1 MIWVILCRGYLAP
14 EYVFEG
20 RLSEKVDIY
29 SFGVVLLEV
38 VSGRKNIDPNVSP
51 DKTYLPRWVSAQ
63 IFFIQ
68 HVKSM
73 QNNYYMETLLQHR
86 LKLARISFI
95 DTVKYFYFFTKM
107 GYLNEHL
114 PFFAAYHKL
123 DVNNKL

>member
-1 MIWVILCRGYLAP
+1 M
-14 EYVFEG
+14 FEG

-51 DKTYLPRWVSAQ
+51 DKTYLPRWVSDQ

-73 QNNYYMETLLQHR
+73 QNNYYIEALLQHR
-86 LKLARISFI
+86 FKLARISFI
-95 DTVKYFYFFTKM
+95 DTVNYFYFFTKM
-107 GYLNEHL
+107 G
-114 PFFAAYHKL
+114 
-123 DVNNKL
+123 